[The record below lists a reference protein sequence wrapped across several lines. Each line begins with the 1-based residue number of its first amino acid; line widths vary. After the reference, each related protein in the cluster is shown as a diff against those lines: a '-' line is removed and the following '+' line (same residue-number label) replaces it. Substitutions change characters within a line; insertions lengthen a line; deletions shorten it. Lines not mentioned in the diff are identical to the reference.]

1 MKDGKWQ
8 ALPPEE
14 LSDELGES
22 QSFDSLEEVFD
33 LQARDASRYVAYI
46 TSTLTRLRD
55 EGRRFGG
62 LIIEPVILGAG
73 GMIFV

>member
-1 MKDGKWQ
+1 MKDGKWL
-8 ALPPEE
+8 ASPPEE
-14 LSDELGES
+14 LSSELGEA
-22 QSFDSLEEVFD
+22 QSFDNLEDVFD
-33 LQARDASRYVAYI
+33 LQSRDASKYIAYI

-55 EGRRFGG
+55 EGHRFGG